1 MISEPQVARYYP
13 VAMATR
19 LERDMSITTPLAL
32 FLEVDE
38 GRTVSP
44 SPSVVATIRSGI
56 SSGDAK

>member
-1 MISEPQVARYYP
+1 MARYYP

-19 LERDMSITTPLAL
+19 LERDMSITTPLAV

>member
-1 MISEPQVARYYP
+1 MARYYP

-19 LERDMSITTPLAL
+19 LERDMSITTPLAV

-38 GRTVSP
+38 GRMVSP